1 MSNQITGAAAYSLAS
16 VAASQG
22 ISARRTADEVKADFR
37 LDLARAVT
45 PDEARALAQTFGT
58 VRTGPPPKGENR
70 GRHIDILA

>member
-1 MSNQITGAAAYSLAS
+1 MSNQITGAAAYSRAS
-16 VAASQG
+16 VTASQG
-22 ISARRTADEVKADFR
+22 VPARRTVDEAKADFR

-45 PDEARALAQTFGT
+45 PDEAKALAQTFGA